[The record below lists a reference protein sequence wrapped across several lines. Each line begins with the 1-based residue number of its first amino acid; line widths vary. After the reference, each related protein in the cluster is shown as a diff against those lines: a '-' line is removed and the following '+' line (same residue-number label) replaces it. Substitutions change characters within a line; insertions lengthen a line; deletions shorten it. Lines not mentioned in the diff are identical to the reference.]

1 MPVDKFGRMSETKTK
16 DTGVSLTYINNNYV
30 RSDGETPLTGSLDMR
45 GNTLYNVADPVNPQD
60 VVTKVYVDNTKGS
73 GVIGRKTKDGVS
85 IKENLDFL
93 GKQRIKNLP
102 DPVNDHDAATKEY
115 VDTTTTPFLKLDQTK
130 YNTKGDIDMEGQF
143 TVLNV
148 KTPIDD
154 NHIVDKKYV
163 DEMDNLNSAFA
174 LKNGSYYAKGGII
187 MRKNK
192 LGGLPQPTQ
201 DGEAA
206 NKKYVDDKVK
216 NIFIDENDNIAFG
229 LNVDMEGNQILGL
242 PEPVQDSDPA
252 TKKYVDDLQTQNID
266 KKGNIK
272 FDRNINVGN
281 HRIFAV
287 KDPKKDYE
295 ATNKKYVDETIT
307 KRLQEEKD
315 NFLPQD
321 PATKEYVD
329 EAIKGLAGGDLLVSK
344 EGVFIKANG
353 HYRATAPLDIDNHKM
368 ENLPDPVDDKDAV
381 NKKYIDGI
389 VENLTLKQGLI
400 RENGGF
406 NLVDSYINMNFH
418 NIRNVGLPKDESDA
432 VPRNY
437 LDSEILAVKEQ
448 INKRK
453 QLITVYARY
462 CGFLKKGEYHFKFN
476 GSSFENCEE
485 LIGNYENFKGS
496 ITGFIMPHSGHIKK
510 IIYESLVFF
519 SIKSTLSSMFDIITD
534 NIKELSF
541 GDLSLDFTKAGYVD
555 LEDILKKGVD
565 EFIKKM
571 GEYFIKKTETTLTS
585 FGKIPFIFQI
595 VKFEK
600 SFNIHDY
607 PRPETPPKI
616 ISTVLTEKMEQKILN
631 FQEKNVGKGIIQRS
645 VNNDYISLSEGDVI
659 NIKSNISIKEEL
671 IPLIKNDK
679 LKNIDLTK
687 YFESFFSGINFN
699 FTFLI
704 ELDPL

>member
-1 MPVDKFGRMSETKTK
+1 MPVDKFGRMSDLKTK

-73 GVIGRKTKDGVS
+73 GVIGRKVGDAVS

-102 DPVNDHDAATKEY
+102 DPVNDHDAVT
-115 VDTTTTPFLKLDQTK
+115 
-130 YNTKGDIDMEGQF
+130 
-143 TVLNV
+143 
-148 KTPIDD
+148 
-154 NHIVDKKYV
+154 KKYV
-163 DEMDNLNSAFA
+163 DEKDAV
-174 LKNGSYYAKGGII
+174 
-187 MRKNK
+187 
-192 LGGLPQPTQ
+192 T
-201 DGEAA
+201 
-206 NKKYVDDKVK
+206 KKYVDDKTK
-216 NIFIDENDNIAFG
+216 NLFIDENDNIAFG

-242 PEPVQDSDPA
+242 PEPVQDEEPA
-252 TKKYVDDLQTQNID
+252 TKKYVDDLQTHKID
-266 KKGNIK
+266 KRGNIK

-281 HRIFAV
+281 NRIFSL

-295 ATNKKYVDETIT
+295 ATNKKYVDDTIN

-315 NFLPQD
+315 KFLPQD

-329 EAIKGLAGGDLLVSK
+329 EAIKQVAGGDLLVSK

-418 NIRNVGLPKDESDA
+418 NIRNVGLPKDEADA
-432 VPRNY
+432 VPRRFV
-437 LDSEILAVKEQ
+437 DSEIKEVEEK

-453 QLITVYARY
+453 HLIAVHAKY
-462 CGFLKKGEYHFKFN
+462 CGPLKSSDFPFKFGGVN
-476 GSSFENCEE
+476 NVENCEE
-485 LIGNYENFKGS
+485 KILKGLYKHDLKGLIN
-496 ITGFIMPHSGHIKK
+496 GFVMPHSGRIKK
-510 IIYESLVFF
+510 IICESLTFLDENK
-519 SIKSTLSSMFDIITD
+519 IIDKLINKFDQNQI
-534 NIKELSF
+534 NEL
-541 GDLSLDFTKAGYVD
+541 KRH
-555 LEDILKKGVD
+555 
-565 EFIKKM
+565 
-571 GEYFIKKTETTLTS
+571 
-585 FGKIPFIFQI
+585 FGKEDFKSDLLKTILNKINFTYENKEKKESLFRI
-595 VKFEK
+595 VKFK
-600 SFNIHDY
+600 
-607 PRPETPPKI
+607 K
-616 ISTVLTEKMEQKILN
+616 LTEEERKDKSLLEKILTGSKPLPILQEKTIIEKFTWVEIELDKYDYLITIMKILN
-631 FQEKNVGKGIIQRS
+631 NETIPLN
-645 VNNDYISLSEGDVI
+645 EGDTI
-659 NIKSNISIKEEL
+659 NIQIISNSIYYYTDLIDGFIDDIKTIDDIFNLTVIRLLGEL
-671 IPLIKNDK
+671 
-679 LKNIDLTK
+679 
-687 YFESFFSGINFN
+687 NFN

>member
-1 MPVDKFGRMSETKTK
+1 MPVDKFGRMSDLKTK

-30 RSDGETPLTGSLDMR
+30 RSDGETPLTGSLNMR
-45 GNTLYNVADPVNPQD
+45 GNTIYNVADPVNPQD

-93 GKQRIKNLP
+93 GKQKIKNLP
-102 DPVNDHDAATKEY
+102 DPVNDHDAVTKEY
-115 VDTTTTPFLKLDQTK
+115 VDDKTK
-130 YNTKGDIDMEGQF
+130 
-143 TVLNV
+143 
-148 KTPIDD
+148 
-154 NHIVDKKYV
+154 
-163 DEMDNLNSAFA
+163 NL
-174 LKNGSYYAKGGII
+174 
-187 MRKNK
+187 
-192 LGGLPQPTQ
+192 
-201 DGEAA
+201 
-206 NKKYVDDKVK
+206 
-216 NIFIDENDNIAFG
+216 FIDKNDNIAFG
-229 LNVDMEGNQILGL
+229 LNVDMEGNKIFSL
-242 PEPVQDSDPA
+242 PEPEQDNEPA
-252 TKKYVDDLQTQNID
+252 TKKYVDDLQTHYID
-266 KKGNIK
+266 KRGNVR

-281 HRIFAV
+281 NRIFAV

-295 ATNKKYVDETIT
+295 ATNKKYVDDSIT

-406 NLVDSYINMNFH
+406 NLVDSYINMNF
-418 NIRNVGLPKDESDA
+418 NNVRNLGLPKDESDA
-432 VPRNY
+432 VPRRFV
-437 LDSEILAVKEQ
+437 DEMIKEVEEK

-453 QLITVYARY
+453 HLIAVHARY
-462 CGFLKKGEYHFKFN
+462 CGELKKGEYHFKFSGAN
-476 GSSFENCEE
+476 FENCEE
-485 LIGNYENFKGS
+485 IVGQYDDLKGS

-510 IIYESLVFF
+510 IICETLLFRSFENIAEFF
-519 SIKSTLSSMFDIITD
+519 FNLIT
-534 NIKELSF
+534 KHKK
-541 GDLSLDFTKAGYVD
+541 DLQLNDLPLKKDLGYVD
-555 LEDILKKGVD
+555 IEDLLKKGID
-565 EFIKKM
+565 EFKKNLVESV
-571 GEYFIKKTETTLTS
+571 GLKENKTILDFHGT
-585 FGKIPFIFQI
+585 GPFEFEL

-600 SFNIHDY
+600 SFDEEDY
-607 PRPETPPKI
+607 LGTFGKLPKI
-616 ISTVLTEKMEQKILN
+616 ISSVLIDKMETKVIQFNK
-631 FQEKNVGKGIIQRS
+631 KNVGLGGIMKHL
-645 VNNDYISLSEGDVI
+645 NKDYLPLSEGDVI
-659 NIKSNISIKEEL
+659 NIK
-671 IPLIKNDK
+671 
-679 LKNIDLTK
+679 TK
-687 YFESFFSGINFN
+687 YSYQESGFPLNIGDNKRFLQNKLNNLITAGLNFN

>member
-1 MPVDKFGRMSETKTK
+1 MPVDKFGRMSDLKTK

-73 GVIGRKTKDGVS
+73 GVIGRKTGNGVS

-102 DPVNDHDAATKEY
+102 DPVNDHDAVTKEY

-130 YNTKGDIDMEGQF
+130 YNTKGDIDMGGF
-143 TVLNV
+143 NTVLNV

-163 DEMDNLNSAFA
+163 DEMDNLKSAFTF
-174 LKNGSYYAKGGII
+174 KNDVYYAKGGVI

-192 LGGLPQPTQ
+192 LGGLPQPTN

-206 NKKYVDDKVK
+206 TKKYVDDKTK
-216 NIFIDENDNIAFG
+216 NLFIDENDNIAFG

-242 PEPVQDSDPA
+242 PEPVQDEEPA
-252 TKKYVDDLQTQNID
+252 TKKYVDDLQTQYID
-266 KKGNIK
+266 KRGNVK

-281 HRIFAV
+281 NRIFAV

-295 ATNKKYVDETIT
+295 ATNKKYVDDTIN

-329 EAIKGLAGGDLLVSK
+329 EAIKGLAGGDILVSK
-344 EGVFIKANG
+344 EGVFIKENG
-353 HYRATAPLDIDNHKM
+353 HYRATAPLDIDNQKM

-406 NLVDSYINMNFH
+406 NLVDSYINMNF
-418 NIRNVGLPKDESDA
+418 NNVRNVGNPIHGADA
-432 VPRNY
+432 VPRSFM
-437 LDSEILAVKEQ
+437 DSEISTVKKYVQNQFKELNQ
-448 INKRK
+448 LVSVSASCHEHLKYGDYPFTFGGPIINRRIYN
-453 QLITVYARY
+453 LD
-462 CGFLKKGEYHFKFN
+462 KFN
-476 GSSFENCEE
+476 GFLVPVDGFIKHFSIYSTGLVLNVSPNTTPTDFLKETGPKTLNELYGKKDNPTKIFSLEKIGNIGIEKEKEIIGSVFINLNTKSDDKHTYIGAPFIEFKPNPKYLNKEKNFICSVKQGDIINIMCEYTETIIPGDESYINEKGE
-485 LIGNYENFKGS
+485 LIAFPFDFHFGKSGNKYYL
-496 ITGFIMPHSGHIKK
+496 H
-510 IIYESLVFF
+510 L
-519 SIKSTLSSMFDIITD
+519 
-534 NIKELSF
+534 
-541 GDLSLDFTKAGYVD
+541 A
-555 LEDILKKGVD
+555 
-565 EFIKKM
+565 
-571 GEYFIKKTETTLTS
+571 TLTFLFKEMS
-585 FGKIPFIFQI
+585 FP
-595 VKFEK
+595 
-600 SFNIHDY
+600 D
-607 PRPETPPKI
+607 
-616 ISTVLTEKMEQKILN
+616 
-631 FQEKNVGKGIIQRS
+631 
-645 VNNDYISLSEGDVI
+645 
-659 NIKSNISIKEEL
+659 ISI
-671 IPLIKNDK
+671 
-679 LKNIDLTK
+679 
-687 YFESFFSGINFN
+687 
-699 FTFLI
+699 
-704 ELDPL
+704 LDPLED

>member
-1 MPVDKFGRMSETKTK
+1 MPVDKFGRMSDLKTK

-73 GVIGRKTKDGVS
+73 GVIGRKVGDAVS

-93 GKQRIKNLP
+93 GKQKIKNLP
-102 DPVNDHDAATKEY
+102 DPVNDHDAVTKEY
-115 VDTTTTPFLKLDQTK
+115 LDTTTAPFLKLDQTK
-130 YNTKGDIDMEGQF
+130 YNTKGDIDMGDQF

-154 NHIVDKKYV
+154 NHITNKKYV

-174 LKNGSYYAKGGII
+174 FKNGSYYAKGGII

-192 LGGLPQPTQ
+192 LGGLRKPLQ

-206 NKKYVDDKVK
+206 NKKYVDDTTK
-216 NIFIDENDNIAFG
+216 NLFIDENDNIAFG

-242 PEPVQDSDPA
+242 PEPATDQEPA
-252 TKKYVDDLQTQNID
+252 TKKYVDDLQTQNVD
-266 KKGNIK
+266 EKGNIK
-272 FDRNINVGN
+272 FGRSINLDRN
-281 HRIFAV
+281 RIFSMKEPTKPSEGA
-287 KDPKKDYE
+287 
-295 ATNKKYVDETIT
+295 NKKYVDDTIT

-329 EAIKGLAGGDLLVSK
+329 EAIKQVAGGDILVSK

-381 NKKYIDGI
+381 NKKYIDEI
-389 VENLTLKQGLI
+389 VESLTLKQGLI

-432 VPRNY
+432 VPRRFV
-437 LDSEILAVKEQ
+437 DSMIKEVEER
-448 INKRK
+448 INKRN
-453 QLITVYARY
+453 QLIAVHARY
-462 CGFLKKGEYHFKFN
+462 CGPLKSSDFPFKFGGVN
-476 GSSFENCEE
+476 NVENCEE
-485 LIGNYENFKGS
+485 KILKGLYKHNLKGLIN
-496 ITGFIMPHSGHIKK
+496 GFVMPHSGRIKK
-510 IIYESLVFF
+510 IICESLTFLDEN
-519 SIKSTLSSMFDIITD
+519 KIID
-534 NIKELSF
+534 KLINKFNQNQIKEL
-541 GDLSLDFTKAGYVD
+541 KRH
-555 LEDILKKGVD
+555 
-565 EFIKKM
+565 
-571 GEYFIKKTETTLTS
+571 
-585 FGKIPFIFQI
+585 FGKEDFKSDLLKTIFNKINFTYENKEKKESLFNI
-595 VKFEK
+595 VKFKKLTEEERKDLTLLDKILFKAKQLPILQEK
-600 SFNIHDY
+600 SIIEKFTWVEVELDKFDY
-607 PRPETPPKI
+607 LITI
-616 ISTVLTEKMEQKILN
+616 MKILN
-631 FQEKNVGKGIIQRS
+631 NETIPLN
-645 VNNDYISLSEGDVI
+645 EGDTI
-659 NIKSNISIKEEL
+659 NIQITSNSIFYYTDLIDGFIDDIKTIDDIFNLTVIRLLGEL
-671 IPLIKNDK
+671 
-679 LKNIDLTK
+679 
-687 YFESFFSGINFN
+687 NFN

>member
-1 MPVDKFGRMSETKTK
+1 MPVDKFGRMSDLKTK

-73 GVIGRKTKDGVS
+73 GVIGRKVGDAVS

-102 DPVNDHDAATKEY
+102 DPVNDHDAVTKEY

-130 YNTKGDIDMEGQF
+130 YNTKGDIDMEDQF

-154 NHIVDKKYV
+154 NHITNKKYV
-163 DEMDNLNSAFA
+163 DEMDNLKSAFA
-174 LKNGSYYAKGGII
+174 FKNGAYYAKGGII

-192 LGGLPQPTQ
+192 LGGLREPLQ

-206 NKKYVDDKVK
+206 NKKYVDDTTK
-216 NIFIDENDNIAFG
+216 NLFIDENDNIAFG

-242 PEPVQDSDPA
+242 PEPATDQEPA
-252 TKKYVDDLQTQNID
+252 TKKYVDDLQTQNVD
-266 KKGNIK
+266 EKGNIK
-272 FDRNINVGN
+272 FGRSINLDRN
-281 HRIFAV
+281 RIFSMKEPTKPSEGA
-287 KDPKKDYE
+287 
-295 ATNKKYVDETIT
+295 NKKYVDDTIT

-329 EAIKGLAGGDLLVSK
+329 EAIKQVAGGDILVSK

-368 ENLPDPVDDKDAV
+368 ENLPDPVDEKDAV

-432 VPRNY
+432 VPRRFV
-437 LDSEILAVKEQ
+437 DSMIKEVEER
-448 INKRK
+448 INKRIH
-453 QLITVYARY
+453 LIAVHAKY
-462 CGFLKKGEYHFKFN
+462 CGPLKSGDFPFKFSGVN
-476 GSSFENCEE
+476 NVENCEE
-485 LIGNYENFKGS
+485 KILKGLYKHDLKGLIN
-496 ITGFIMPHSGHIKK
+496 GFVMPHSGRIKK
-510 IIYESLVFF
+510 IICESLTFLDEN
-519 SIKSTLSSMFDIITD
+519 KIID
-534 NIKELSF
+534 KLINNFNQNQIKEL
-541 GDLSLDFTKAGYVD
+541 
-555 LEDILKKGVD
+555 
-565 EFIKKM
+565 
-571 GEYFIKKTETTLTS
+571 KTY
-585 FGKIPFIFQI
+585 FGKEDFKSDLLKTIFNKINFTYENKEKKESLFNI
-595 VKFEK
+595 VKFK
-600 SFNIHDY
+600 
-607 PRPETPPKI
+607 K
-616 ISTVLTEKMEQKILN
+616 LTEEERKDISLLDKILLKAKQLPILQKKTIIEKFTWVEVELDKFDYLITIMKILN
-631 FQEKNVGKGIIQRS
+631 NETIPLN
-645 VNNDYISLSEGDVI
+645 EGDTI
-659 NIKSNISIKEEL
+659 NIRIISNSLFYYTDLIDGFIDDIKTIDDILNLTVIRLLGEL
-671 IPLIKNDK
+671 
-679 LKNIDLTK
+679 
-687 YFESFFSGINFN
+687 NFN

-704 ELDPL
+704 ELDTL

>member
-1 MPVDKFGRMSETKTK
+1 MPVDKFGRMSDLKTK

-30 RSDGETPLTGSLDMR
+30 RSDGETPLTGSLNMR

-73 GVIGRKTKDGVS
+73 GVIGRKVGDAVS

-115 VDTTTTPFLKLDQTK
+115 VDEKDAVT
-130 YNTKGDIDMEGQF
+130 
-143 TVLNV
+143 
-148 KTPIDD
+148 
-154 NHIVDKKYV
+154 KKYV
-163 DEMDNLNSAFA
+163 DEKDAVTKEYVDEKDA
-174 LKNGSYYAKGGII
+174 V
-187 MRKNK
+187 
-192 LGGLPQPTQ
+192 T
-201 DGEAA
+201 
-206 NKKYVDDKVK
+206 KKYVDDKTK
-216 NIFIDENDNIAFG
+216 NLFIDKNDNIAFG
-229 LNVDMEGNQILGL
+229 LNVDMEGNKIFSL
-242 PEPVQDSDPA
+242 PKPEQDHEPA
-252 TKKYVDDLQTQNID
+252 TKKYVDDLQTHYID
-266 KKGNIK
+266 KRGNVR

-281 HRIFAV
+281 NRIFAL

-295 ATNKKYVDETIT
+295 ATNKKYVDDSIT

-353 HYRATAPLDIDNHKM
+353 HYRATASLDIDNHKM

-432 VPRNY
+432 VPRRFV
-437 LDSEILAVKEQ
+437 DEMIKEVEEK

-453 QLITVYARY
+453 QLIAVNTRY
-462 CGFLKKGEYHFKFN
+462 CGHLKKGEYHFNFN
-476 GSSFENCEE
+476 GVNFGKCEE
-485 LIGNYENFKGS
+485 NVGKYEDFKGS
-496 ITGFIMPHSGHIKK
+496 VTGFVMPHSGYIKK
-510 IIYESLVFF
+510 IICEITMFTSLENYTNFF
-519 SIKSTLSSMFDIITD
+519 FNLLSDYKEKIVITNFDFLM
-534 NIKELSF
+534 NI
-541 GDLSLDFTKAGYVD
+541 GYVSI
-555 LEDILKKGVD
+555 EDILKKGVD
-565 EFIKKM
+565 EF
-571 GEYFIKKTETTLTS
+571 KKTAEKENIFDVETGTKLLD
-585 FGKIPFIFQI
+585 GELPFKI

-600 SFNIHDY
+600 SLNPNDY
-607 PRPETPPKI
+607 LTIGVLPKI
-616 ISTVLTEKMEQKILN
+616 LTSVLIDSLNIKSLKFTKKMVGTGSFFRSNEKYNI
-631 FQEKNVGKGIIQRS
+631 VI
-645 VNNDYISLSEGDVI
+645 SEGDTI
-659 NIKSNISIKEEL
+659 NIKSNIDTKKIKPPINNIKEIFDVEINNFIL
-671 IPLIKNDK
+671 SN
-679 LKNIDLTK
+679 T
-687 YFESFFSGINFN
+687 NFN